1 MKDFI
6 FICSFSNALF
16 LLYRCK
22 FLTSTI
28 FLLSKEYLLMFL
40 ARQVHWQHIPLVFV
54 WNILY
59 FLFIVGSSKYV
70 LNEKKK
76 KDKLRQT
83 LNLNHLL
90 KVQNK
95 TETFLKFFQKEM

>member
-1 MKDFI
+1 M
-6 FICSFSNALF
+6 ALNRAF
-16 LLYRCK
+16 EC
-22 FLTSTI
+22 TCVP
-28 FLLSKEYLLMFL
+28 
-40 ARQVHWQHIPLVFV
+40 VH
-54 WNILY
+54 ILY
-59 FLFIVGSSKYV
+59 FLFTVGSSKYV
-70 LNEKKK
+70 LNEKKKK

>member
-1 MKDFI
+1 M
-6 FICSFSNALF
+6 ALSHAF
-16 LLYRCK
+16 EC
-22 FLTSTI
+22 TCVP
-28 FLLSKEYLLMFL
+28 
-40 ARQVHWQHIPLVFV
+40 VH
-54 WNILY
+54 ILY

>member
-1 MKDFI
+1 M

-22 FLTSTI
+22 FLAYTI

-59 FLFIVGSSKYV
+59 FFFTFKHNFAVM
-70 LNEKKK
+70 
-76 KDKLRQT
+76 
-83 LNLNHLL
+83 
-90 KVQNK
+90 K
-95 TETFLKFFQKEM
+95 TEHSHK

>member
-1 MKDFI
+1 MK
-6 FICSFSNALF
+6 
-16 LLYRCK
+16 
-22 FLTSTI
+22 
-28 FLLSKEYLLMFL
+28 
-40 ARQVHWQHIPLVFV
+40 
-54 WNILY
+54 
-59 FLFIVGSSKYV
+59 
-70 LNEKKK
+70 KKK